1 MELGPGRSARHSPA
15 EPARAVQPPNGP
27 SGSEPPSQGCAIDAT
42 HLLPQRAVRTSK
54 SGPGPGA
61 GTYTATRDY
70 HDFASTRAG
79 PHSLCIPPN
88 PTFTRAGHWALGGTF
103 PQRACQRLHKMLHSR
118 AAAGTSGGGVT
129 SAPTQRADSDPAPG
143 GSGKIPATIACRP
156 RLTTESLGSYPHHRD
171 GGRSIPNG
179 PGAYWDRPTTHSP
192 QMHLIHRTAA
202 GTGCRPH
209 KAAGPTD
216 HSTVQSPHHSGR
228 QP

>member
-70 HDFASTRAG
+70 HDFAGTRAG

-88 PTFTRAGHWALGGTF
+88 PHIHSGGPLGAWGDIPPACLPTPPQNASPPGGRGNTRGGGHLRPDPAGRLRPGARRQREDPGYHRVPAPTDHRKPRLISPPLGRRAEH
-103 PQRACQRLHKMLHSR
+103 PQRARRQLGPPDHSQSPN
-118 AAAGTSGGGVT
+118 ASH
-129 SAPTQRADSDPAPG
+129 SSD
-143 GSGKIPATIACRP
+143 GSGH
-156 RLTTESLGSYPHHRD
+156 RLQAPQ
-171 GGRSIPNG
+171 GR
-179 PGAYWDRPTTHSP
+179 
-192 QMHLIHRTAA
+192 RT
-202 GTGCRPH
+202 
-209 KAAGPTD
+209 D
-216 HSTVQSPHHSGR
+216 
-228 QP
+228 